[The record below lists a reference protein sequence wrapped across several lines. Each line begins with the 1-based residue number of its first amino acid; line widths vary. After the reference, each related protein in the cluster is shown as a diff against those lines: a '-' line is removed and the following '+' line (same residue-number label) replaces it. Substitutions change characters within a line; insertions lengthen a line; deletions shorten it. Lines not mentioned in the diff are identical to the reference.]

1 MTTSLVDAQSVL
13 ALDIGSV
20 NTRAL
25 LFDVVAGQYH
35 LIASTSVPSTVYAPY
50 GDGSE
55 GVHQAV
61 TRMQAITGRVML
73 DSSTFLIVP
82 SRPDNSGVDQVVV
95 TVSAGPDLRLVTA
108 GLLPDVSLESA
119 QKLAAS
125 SYGHVVETIGLNDR
139 RRSEVQLDAILR
151 AQPDMVIIA
160 GGTDNGATRS
170 VLKMV
175 DLVAL
180 VCRLLPQSRR
190 PEVVYAGN
198 PALEKRVQDTF
209 NGLAALHCAPNMR
222 PGIDSEDLRPAQDV
236 LARAT
241 GKIRTRQVGGL
252 QRLGALTGSDP
263 VPTAHA
269 FGQVMRFLSRVY
281 PGSKC
286 LLGVDVGGSST
297 MLAAAV
303 GGRLAMNVQRPS
315 GMGAGLNQL
324 LEQGRVEDLIQWLPV
339 HVTDDTVRDYI
350 YNKMLHPAS
359 LPLTSEALAIEQAAA
374 RQLLRSGMQQLATR
388 WPGLPPVFE
397 PIFASGAVFAQAA
410 TPGQALLMLLDGLQ
424 PQGIT
429 TIYLDQFNL
438 IPALGAIAPY
448 NNLLPVQVIET
459 GALLNLGT
467 VISPVSSARYNTPIL
482 RASLDFGDGNITKT
496 EIRQGTLTVLPI
508 QPGQTARLDL
518 EPLRKFELDPRRKD
532 AARSLKITGGA
543 YGAIIDARGRPLV
556 LPPDAPRRREMLKK
570 WMAAL

>member
-61 TRMQAITGRVML
+61 TRMQAVTGRVML

-82 SRPDNSGVDQVVV
+82 SRSDNSGVDQVVV
-95 TVSAGPDLRLVTA
+95 TVSAGPELRLVTA
-108 GLLPDVSLESA
+108 GLLTDVSLESA

-125 SYGHVVETIGLNDR
+125 SYGQVVETIGLNDR

-151 AQPDMVIIA
+151 ARPDLVIIA
-160 GGTDNGATRS
+160 GGTNNGATRS

-180 VCRLLPQSRR
+180 VCRLLPQARR

-198 PALEKRVQDTF
+198 PALQKRVEDTF
-209 NGLAALHCAPNMR
+209 NGLAALHCAPNLR
-222 PGIDSEDLRPAQDV
+222 PGIDTEDLRPAQEV

-241 GKIRTRQVGGL
+241 GKIRARQVGGL
-252 QRLGALTGSDP
+252 QRLGALAGSEP

-269 FGQVMRFLSRVY
+269 FGQVMRFLSRIYANNRCV
-281 PGSKC
+281 
-286 LLGVDVGGSST
+286 LGVDVGGSAVT
-297 MLAAAV
+297 IAAAV
-303 GGRLAMNVQRPS
+303 GGRLTMNVQQPS
-315 GMGAGLNQL
+315 GVGAGISQVI
-324 LEQGRVEDLIQWLPV
+324 EQGRIEDVIQWLPV
-339 HVTDDTVRDYI
+339 HTTDETVREYI
-350 YNKMLHPAS
+350 YNKTLFPET
-359 LPLTSEALAIEQAAA
+359 LPLNDEALSIEQAAA
-374 RQLLRSGMQQLATR
+374 RQLLRSGMQQLAAR
-388 WPGLPPVFE
+388 WSGLPPVFD
-397 PIFASGAVFAQAA
+397 PIFASGAVFSQAA
-410 TPGQALLMLLDGLQ
+410 TPAQALMMLLDGLQ

-448 NNLLPVQVIET
+448 NNLLPVQVIES

-467 VISPVSSARYNTPIL
+467 VISPVCSARYNTPIL
-482 RASLDFGDGNITKT
+482 RACLDFGDGNVTKT
-496 EIRQGTLTVLPI
+496 EIRQGTLTTLPI

-532 AARSLKITGGA
+532 SARSFKITGGA
-543 YGAIIDARGRPLV
+543 CGAIIDARGRPLL

>member
-13 ALDIGSV
+13 ALDIGTV

-50 GDGSE
+50 GDATE

-61 TRMQAITGRVML
+61 TRMETITGRVLL

-82 SRPDNSGVDQVVV
+82 SRADNSGVDQVIV
-95 TVSAGPDLRLVTA
+95 TVSAGPDLRMVTA

-119 QKLAAS
+119 QKLAAA
-125 SYGHVVETIGLNDR
+125 SYGQVVDSIGLNDR
-139 RRSEVQLDAILR
+139 RRTEAQLDAILR
-151 AQPDMVIIA
+151 AQPDLVIIA

-175 DLVAL
+175 DLIAL
-180 VCRLLPQSRR
+180 VCRLLPHARR
-190 PEVVYAGN
+190 PEVVFAGN

-209 NGLAALHCAPNMR
+209 NGLAALHCAPNLR
-222 PGIDSEDLRPAQDV
+222 PGIDVEDLRPAQDV
-236 LARAT
+236 LAHAT
-241 GKIRTRQVGGL
+241 GKIRLRQIGGL
-252 QRLGALTGSDP
+252 QRLSSLTGSDP
-263 VPTAHA
+263 VPTAYA
-269 FGQVMRFLSRVY
+269 FGQVMRFLSRIY
-281 PGSKC
+281 ANNKC
-286 LLGVDVGGSST
+286 VLGVDVGGSAT
-297 MLAAAV
+297 VLAAAV
-303 GGRLAMNVQRPS
+303 GGRLAMHVQRPA
-315 GMGAGLNQL
+315 GMSAGLNQL
-324 LEQGRVEDLIQWLPV
+324 LEQGRIEDIIQWLPM
-339 HVTDDTVRDYI
+339 HVTDESVRDYLW
-350 YNKMLHPAS
+350 NKTLFPSS
-359 LPLTSEALAIEQAAA
+359 LPLTSETLAIEQAAA
-374 RQLLRSGMQQLATR
+374 RQLLHVGMQQLATR
-388 WPGLPPVFE
+388 WSSLPPIFE
-397 PIFASGAVFAQAA
+397 PIIASGAVFAQAA

-438 IPALGAIAPY
+438 VPALGAIAPY

-532 AARSLKITGGA
+532 GARSLKITGGA
-543 YGAIIDARGRPLV
+543 CGAVIDARGRPLT

-570 WMAAL
+570 WMATL